1 MENIKLLNCHN
12 LRITYDR
19 ETRTYFAECL
29 DDPNIYAL
37 ASRKEDLTKRIV
49 AAMQDVNN
57 ANVSHAKINKSIVKA
72 RR

>member
-1 MENIKLLNCHN
+1 MGNIKPLNCHN

-19 ETRTYFAECL
+19 ETKTYFAECL

-37 ASRKEDLTKRIV
+37 ANRKKDLMKRIV

-57 ANVSHAKINKSIVKA
+57 ANVSHTKVNKSIVKV